1 MIKFD
6 PFDYEN
12 SFYEYDLNITDDE
25 INQIS
30 VLVKNFN
37 ASDCK
42 STFQELN
49 VLNFP
54 ALKNLKKQITDIL
67 DKHKLF
73 LSNNWAQFYNKGD
86 SHGVHIHEGSVLSGI
101 IYIRGNNCTPTSFF
115 SKKFIEY
122 VHEFKP
128 NKLLLFPSTTPH
140 EVKTLKKDEERL
152 VISFNATKHGNE

>member
-25 INQIS
+25 VNQIF
-30 VLVKNFN
+30 VLVKNSK
-37 ASDCK
+37 ALDCK
-42 STFQELN
+42 TTFQELN

-67 DKHKLF
+67 DKYNLF

-86 SHGVHIHEGSVLSGI
+86 SHGVHIHERSVLSGI
-101 IYIRGNNCTPTSFF
+101 IYLTSFF
-115 SKKFIEY
+115 SKQFIEY

-152 VISFNATKHGNE
+152 VISFNATKHGSE